1 MANEIKDTRVKLME
15 RYDEQVLKGNAILA
29 KDPALATESN
39 LNEFKKLLREMSL
52 DLKNRNEEIGK
63 QGKIM
68 NKLKSESELRKG
80 GVNMPPIDPVELHEK
95 KIKQLS
101 DLEAGL
107 KVNKKKTMM
116 LVGMTMVLLFL
127 QVGSFVFM

>member
-63 QGKIM
+63 QDKIM

>member
-15 RYDEQVLKGNAILA
+15 RYDEQVLKGNAILT

-63 QGKIM
+63 QDKIM